1 MTFAQAVKSQMTRTE
16 NGMATYIS
24 SGKRCVDLFSSV
36 GEYRNADITAA
47 FVAALE
53 ENADYAMRI
62 ALWGRD
68 IRGGAGERE
77 FFRKILR
84 LLETIDPYKAIA
96 LAQRVPELG
105 RWDDLLV
112 FRTDICKKFAFTMIA
127 NGLQQKDRLC
137 AKWMPRK
144 GTEAEELRSF
154 LRLGPKAYRKLLVSL
169 TNVVETKMCAKQWND
184 IEFSHVPSVAAAR
197 YRKAFY
203 RNAQEKF
210 SAYVQ
215 ALQNKEEGVKVNA
228 SAVFPHDVVRSLSEN
243 KYNSSPLSQA
253 ELNFITAQW
262 EALPNYVGDA
272 RVLPLVDVSGSMDS
286 HTLGAGNL
294 TALDVA
300 VSLGL
305 YLSDKNQGAFKDMF
319 MTFTSEPQLQ
329 LLQGNIVS
337 KYMQLV
343 RAQWHG
349 STNIE
354 KAFARILEVATTSQ
368 VPAEE
373 MPQTLLI
380 LSDMQFDQATYVSSN
395 ARAIDVLRAMY
406 AQAGY
411 ALPNVVFWN
420 LSNAATRSLDKA
432 VQFDES
438 GTTMI
443 SGFSPMLLSIV
454 LSNSLESFT
463 SESVMLAA
471 IMKERYDWQ

>member
-1 MTFAQAVKSQMTRTE
+1 
-16 NGMATYIS
+16 
-24 SGKRCVDLFSSV
+24 
-36 GEYRNADITAA
+36 
-47 FVAALE
+47 
-53 ENADYAMRI
+53 
-62 ALWGRD
+62 
-68 IRGGAGERE
+68 
-77 FFRKILR
+77 
-84 LLETIDPYKAIA
+84 
-96 LAQRVPELG
+96 
-105 RWDDLLV
+105 
-112 FRTDICKKFAFTMIA
+112 
-127 NGLQQKDRLC
+127 
-137 AKWMPRK
+137 
-144 GTEAEELRSF
+144 
-154 LRLGPKAYRKLLVSL
+154 
-169 TNVVETKMCAKQWND
+169 
-184 IEFSHVPSVAAAR
+184 
-197 YRKAFY
+197 
-203 RNAQEKF
+203 
-210 SAYVQ
+210 
-215 ALQNKEEGVKVNA
+215 
-228 SAVFPHDVVRSLSEN
+228 
-243 KYNSSPLSQA
+243 
-253 ELNFITAQW
+253 
-262 EALPNYVGDA
+262 
-272 RVLPLVDVSGSMDS
+272 
-286 HTLGAGNL
+286 
-294 TALDVA
+294 
-300 VSLGL
+300 
-305 YLSDKNQGAFKDMF
+305 

-343 RAQWHG
+343 HAQWHG

>member
-53 ENADYAMRI
+53 ENA
-62 ALWGRD
+62 
-68 IRGGAGERE
+68 ERE

-243 KYNSSPLSQA
+243 KYNSSLLSQA

-411 ALPNVVFWN
+411 APPNVVFWN
-420 LSNAATRSLDKA
+420 LSNAETRSLDKA

-438 GTTMI
+438 GTMI